1 MPPPLPVEC
10 LGPPPAPPVQL
21 AVVLGRVA
29 RREELRFP
37 QQRLDRLASGQQGRH
52 QLALLSVPAM
62 RAAAR
67 LAGGATVGHAS
78 TPYPYGCELTVPILN
93 AQIPRASPSPGRSPR
108 APPGRPR
115 GPFGSPGR

>member
-10 LGPPPAPPVQL
+10 LGPPAAPPVQL

-52 QLALLSVPAM
+52 QIALLSVPAM
-62 RAAAR
+62 RAAAAR
-67 LAGGATVGHAS
+67 FAGGAAVGHAS
-78 TPYPYGCELTVPILN
+78 TPHSYGCELTVPILN
-93 AQIPRASPSPGRSPR
+93 AQIPRRVS
-108 APPGRPR
+108 
-115 GPFGSPGR
+115 